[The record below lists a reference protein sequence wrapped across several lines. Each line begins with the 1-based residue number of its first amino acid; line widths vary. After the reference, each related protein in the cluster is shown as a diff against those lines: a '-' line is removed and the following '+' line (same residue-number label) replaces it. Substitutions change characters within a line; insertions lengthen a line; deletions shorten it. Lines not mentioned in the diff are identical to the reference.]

1 MKKYELDLVN
11 FIRDKDN
18 FSQWLW
24 GYMFLGPSILIIILK
39 YGFQMDIE
47 FNFILYMTFFIS
59 TMVSSIYI
67 FVFVIESNI
76 KIVKIN
82 TYYEQYTLAYDSL
95 FVISSSQVDSKSEAI
110 DLSGIDDEKVT
121 KMVSTY
127 NRYKWYSYIIGL
139 VAFFVCV
146 FFQAHP

>member
-59 TMVSSIYI
+59 TMISSIYRATCKSQP
-67 FVFVIESNI
+67 E
-76 KIVKIN
+76 
-82 TYYEQYTLAYDSL
+82 
-95 FVISSSQVDSKSEAI
+95 ISSHKHRFQ
-110 DLSGIDDEKVT
+110 DLS
-121 KMVSTY
+121 
-127 NRYKWYSYIIGL
+127 
-139 VAFFVCV
+139 
-146 FFQAHP
+146 